1 MDFEQA
7 RFNMVEQQI
16 RPWDVLD
23 QRILDLLLQIPR
35 EDFVLPEQQKIAF
48 ADLELP
54 LANGS
59 FMLTPKLE
67 ARLIQEIN
75 VQNTD
80 KVLEIGTGNAYMT
93 AILAGLA
100 KHVYSIDLDENMI
113 ESAKSKLAKVNM
125 RNVSL
130 KVGDGLG
137 CLSAAGLA
145 EEAPFDK
152 IILGGAVSQIPQS
165 LKESLAIGGR
175 LIAVVG
181 QAPLMK
187 ATLLVRET
195 EQAWREQI
203 VFETCTA
210 TLQEEQT
217 SKRFV
222 F

>member
-1 MDFEQA
+1 MDFEKA

-23 QRILDLLLQIPR
+23 QRILDLLLQLPR

-67 ARLIQEIN
+67 ARLIQEIH
-75 VQNTD
+75 VQNSD

-100 KHVYSIDLDENMI
+100 KHVYSIDLDEDMI
-113 ESAKSKLAKVNM
+113 EAAKSKLAKVNM

-130 KVGDGLG
+130 KVGDGL
-137 CLSAAGLA
+137 AGMP

-152 IILGGAVSQIPQS
+152 IICGGAVATIPQV
-165 LKESLAIGGR
+165 LKESLNIGGR
-175 LIAVVG
+175 LIAIVG

-187 ATLLVRET
+187 ATLVVRET
-195 EQAWREQI
+195 EQAWREI
-203 VFETCTA
+203 VVFETCA
-210 TLQEEQT
+210 AHLQAGE
-217 SKRFV
+217 SKKAFV